1 MSSRLLL
8 AIPRFLWRGK
18 WFWGA
23 WLLLF
28 LLPQTRDEARLHFL
42 GSRFVPRLYDQP
54 WQDYWAGD
62 DSERATRGMTPI
74 ERAVWREQR
83 ENSYN
88 FFQSYSYGNNSD
100 PAQNTAGRLLRQFP
114 RETWLRALALRSSL
128 GYGSI
133 APRSSGGKSGSPLV
147 AWARKGHKIE
157 PRNAFYPLV
166 LAKAMGDMGRR
177 AEREAFLQR
186 AAGCAFFDDGHTA
199 LKRVAFSAARK
210 TGIATWTE
218 QNDLYSRTNGIYYYG
233 SSMLLDDLALQLAMM
248 SGRDRAKKRVASL
261 LSRSRAMMRVS
272 LLLQSAPC
280 EAAQWR
286 TGENWARSAWSVALS
301 TPPARVRR
309 WGMPTPAYGHL
320 ADYEPLARRH
330 GDAEGIALA
339 RQCAA
344 RIQLISSATGPQTEL
359 SNNLSS
365 ALVAPRSPWAF
376 FWSQGAHAC
385 GFGVL
390 LFGLYL
396 LGWWWLASIFNWRAV
411 GRESSSRAR
420 ALPAV
425 VVVAL
430 SLVGFFALYGWF
442 YNAANV
448 PISRRFV
455 PPSGQIEVLAASAG
469 LLFFAPP
476 LSLALWCAIRTRWQN
491 RALLRMP
498 ARQQVEMRLSSL
510 EGWLLSNATGAFFA
524 AFLVLSIVFA
534 GVWAFLRLQGLV
546 GYDWLRAI
554 APHVSTRVVPKEL
567 TSLEWPAFPVY
578 SALCSFPLLFVW
590 LAAWRFV
597 VGNERRAIFHS
608 GIRAWKE
615 ALGSALTATVWVY
628 FALMLGCHFSGERFK
643 ARLQIAATRG
653 EGALIPGFQTPPK

>member
-42 GSRFVPRLYDQP
+42 GSRFVPRLYGQP
-54 WQDYWAGD
+54 WQEYWAGD
-62 DSERATRGMTPI
+62 EDKGAVRGMTPI

-100 PAQNTAGRLLRQFP
+100 PASNTAGRLLRQFP

-166 LAKAMGDMGRR
+166 LAKAMGDLGRR
-177 AEREAFLQR
+177 AERETFLQH
-186 AAGCAFFDDGHTA
+186 AAACAFFDDGSTA

-210 TGIATWTE
+210 TGISTWSE
-218 QNDLYSRTNGIYYYG
+218 QNDLYTRTSGSDYG
-233 SSMLLDDLALQLAMM
+233 SSMVMDDLAAQLAIM
-248 SGRDRAKKRVASL
+248 SQRDRAKNRVASL
-261 LSRSRAMMRVS
+261 LSRSRAMMRVA

-280 EAAQWR
+280 ETAQWR
-286 TGENWARSAWSVALS
+286 QGESWARSAWSIALS
-301 TPPARVRR
+301 TPRPRVRS
-309 WGMPTPAYGHL
+309 WGTRAPAN
-320 ADYEPLARRH
+320 ADRADFEPLARRH

-344 RIQLISSATGPQTEL
+344 RIQL
-359 SNNLSS
+359 LSS
-365 ALVAPRSPWAF
+365 ASGTQTQLGSAGGVLVIPHSPWEF
-376 FWSQGAHAC
+376 FWSQAAHPC
-385 GFGVL
+385 GFGL
-390 LFGLYL
+390 LFFGFYL
-396 LGWWWLASIFNWRAV
+396 FGWWWLASIFNWRAV
-411 GRESSSRAR
+411 GRESSSLAR
-420 ALPAV
+420 ALPAIG
-425 VVVAL
+425 VVAL
-430 SLVGFFALYGWF
+430 SLAGFFALYGWF
-442 YNAANV
+442 YNLTDV
-448 PISRRFV
+448 PLTTRFT
-455 PPSGQIEVLAASAG
+455 PPIGQMEVLGAAAG
-469 LLFFAPP
+469 LMFFAPP
-476 LSLALWCAIRTRWQN
+476 LLLALWCAIRTRVAN

-510 EGWLLSNATGAFFA
+510 EGWLLSNATGTFFA
-524 AFLVLSIVFA
+524 AFLLLSIGFA
-534 GVWAFLRLQGLV
+534 GVWAFLRWQNLS

-554 APHVSTRVVPKEL
+554 APHVSTRVVPKEF
-567 TSLEWPAFPVY
+567 TSLESPAFPIY

-597 VGNERRAIFHS
+597 VGNERRAVFHS

-615 ALGSALTATVWVY
+615 ALGCALTATVWVY
-628 FALMLGCHFSGERFK
+628 FALMLGCHFSGEHFK